1 MLFAN
6 LVQANLKT
14 KRLGQQIEYYTR
26 LSSTNKEAWDLN
38 NNGAQ
43 SGAIVIT
50 DNQYKGKGRNNR
62 DWLSTPNKSLTFSI
76 LINKTIPAEL
86 IAWIPLISSISI
98 KKALSNFNIDI
109 VLKWPNDLILD
120 NKKLG
125 GILCESKIIG
135 NSLKKIVI
143 GIGLNIN
150 ESMKELNKSI
160 QNTATSLYSKSGEL
174 YQRERI
180 LAEILNQMEPII
192 DEFPKN
198 IDFVRNNW
206 ESSCCHINKEIE
218 FHQGSKKMKG
228 EFKGLGETGSAILN
242 IDGSDI
248 EVINQEII

>member
-14 KRLGQQIEYYTR
+14 KNLGQQIEYYTR
-26 LSSTNKEAWDLN
+26 LRSTNKEAWNLS

-50 DNQYKGKGRNNR
+50 DNQYEGKGRNNR
-62 DWLSTPNKSLTFSI
+62 HWLSISNKSLTFSI

-98 KKALSNFNIDI
+98 KKALSNFNINI

-150 ESMKELNKSI
+150 ESIKELNQSI

-218 FHQGSKKMKG
+218 FYQGSKKMKG

>member
-14 KRLGQQIEYYTR
+14 KNLGQQIEYYTR
-26 LSSTNKEAWDLN
+26 LRSTNKEAWNLS

-50 DNQYKGKGRNNR
+50 DNQYEGKGRNNR
-62 DWLSTPNKSLTFSI
+62 HWLSISNKSLTFSI

-98 KKALSNFNIDI
+98 KKALSNFNINI

-150 ESMKELNKSI
+150 ESIKELNQSI
-160 QNTATSLYSKSGEL
+160 QNSATSLYSKSGEL
-174 YQRERI
+174 YQREII

-218 FHQGSKKMKG
+218 FYQGSKKMKG

-242 IDGSDI
+242 IDGTDI